1 MTKLLPSCLAA
12 LVLALVPQAAKAGP
26 LCPLLNATKH
36 GTYVVHA
43 TGNIV
48 GVGPAVGV
56 GEINY
61 DGHGNSLANFTL
73 NLNGTIH
80 TFTAVTGTYTINSDC
95 TGTHLE
101 GGSHYSFVVSPDG
114 NKATWIETDAG
125 AVITGTEV
133 RLNPV
138 EDFEAKVRHEDK
150 GAAPTNLRRSR
161 KPSAILRVKTAGSL
175 FTIR

>member
-1 MTKLLPSCLAA
+1 MTKHLASC
-12 LVLALVPQAAKAGP
+12 VLAILTLALAPQVLNAGP
-26 LCPLLNATKH
+26 LCPLLNGTKH

-56 GEINY
+56 GEITY

-80 TFTAVTGTYTINSDC
+80 TFAAVAGTYTINSDC

-101 GGSHYSFVVSPDG
+101 GGSHYSFVVSPNG
-114 NKATWIETDAG
+114 NNATWIETDTG

-138 EDFEAKVRHEDK
+138 EDFESEVRREDK
-150 GAAPTNLRRSR
+150 GIAPANLRRSR
-161 KPSAILRVKTAGSL
+161 KPSAILKVKAAAAT
-175 FTIR
+175 R

>member
-1 MTKLLPSCLAA
+1 MTKLLASC
-12 LVLALVPQAAKAGP
+12 VLAILTLALAPQPLKAGP

-56 GEINY
+56 GEITY

-73 NLNGTIH
+73 NLNGTVH
-80 TFTAVTGTYTINSDC
+80 TFTAVSGTYTINSDC
-95 TGTHLE
+95 TGTHVE
-101 GGSHYSFVVSPDG
+101 GGSHYSFVVSPNG
-114 NKATWIETDAG
+114 NNATWIETDPG

-138 EDFEAKVRHEDK
+138 EDFEARLRQENNRT
-150 GAAPTNLRRSR
+150 APANLRRSR
-161 KPSAILRVKTAGSL
+161 KARATLEIKTAGL
-175 FTIR
+175 TR

>member
-1 MTKLLPSCLAA
+1 MKKLLASC
-12 LVLALVPQAAKAGP
+12 VLAILTLALAPQAIKAGP

-56 GEINY
+56 GEITY

-73 NLNGTIH
+73 NLNGTVH
-80 TFTAVTGTYTINSDC
+80 VFTALPGTYTINSDC

-101 GGSHYSFVVSPDG
+101 AASHYSFIVSPDG
-114 NKATWIETDAG
+114 NKATWIETDPG

-138 EDFEAKVRHEDK
+138 EDFEAQARPENRRVVP
-150 GAAPTNLRRSR
+150 ANLHRR
-161 KPSAILRVKTAGSL
+161 KPSAILRVKTVAA
-175 FTIR
+175 IQ